1 MSIFRF
7 VPLIGTRVTARIT
20 VNILSPPDSS
30 VPVILKKWLTLH
42 TQQAVMT
49 MNLHFNTSFLLHSID
64 AWEQDRRERFNLEAL
79 TESFHESVPVLD
91 FIDWKITAVERGY
104 TETVLPLNPNGS
116 NQYITHQAALML
128 LAADYTG
135 GIALASLFHMIPIIG
150 FVPSADD
157 NAAYMW
163 GAKASIQWFAPS
175 CHNLTCKASVDK
187 NKWEMLAR
195 RYSESK
201 RVITTIPIMMYNGEK
216 LVAQADFTYWAQDL
230 RGLKKN
236 AFDIERINVLYEH
249 KTKTTA
255 KLIVGLRA
263 LEQEKPPAERRFDD
277 PYAFMLAGK
286 QGLTLARRFSKD
298 TPYLQN
304 MVAARTL
311 HLDEAVKHFALDK
324 EMFNVV
330 NIGAGY
336 DSRFWRLNFENA
348 MVYDLDLPI
357 MLNERKRIFDYSKKN
372 SIRNIDIDITLQ
384 SLEDALLHEG
394 FDRSLPSFFIW
405 EGGSMYF
412 RTEEI
417 DFIFASMIKLMSP
430 SSRFWFDFVSEELVA
445 DTTGVRDAEDFMRN
459 MRKMGEPFI
468 NGYNDP
474 AILAEKHA
482 LSVEQNTS
490 SGTFLSNIEEIYQHY
505 GFCIMKGK

>member
-1 MSIFRF
+1 
-7 VPLIGTRVTARIT
+7 
-20 VNILSPPDSS
+20 
-30 VPVILKKWLTLH
+30 
-42 TQQAVMT
+42 
-49 MNLHFNTSFLLHSID
+49 MNLSFSTSFLLNSID
-64 AWEQDRRERFNLEAL
+64 AWEQDRKERFNLEAL

-104 TETVLPLNPNGS
+104 TETVLPLNPNAS

-150 FVPSADD
+150 FVPSIDD

-163 GAKASIQWFAPS
+163 GAKASIHWYAPS
-175 CHNLTCKASVDK
+175 CHNLTCKAAVETS
-187 NKWEMLAR
+187 KWEVLAR
-195 RYSESK
+195 RYAESQ
-201 RVITTIPIMMYNGEK
+201 RVITTIPIMMYNGQK
-216 LVAQADFTYWAQDL
+216 LVARADFTYWAQDL

-236 AFDIERINVLYEH
+236 AFDVERINVLYEH

-263 LEQEKPPAERRFDD
+263 MEQEKPLQERRFDD

-286 QGLTLARRFSKD
+286 QGLTLARRFSND

-311 HLDEAVKHFALDK
+311 HLDDAVKRFAIEK
-324 EMFNVV
+324 QKFNVV

-336 DSRFWRLNFENA
+336 DSRFWRLYFEAANI
-348 MVYDLDLPI
+348 YELDLPI

-372 SIRNIDIDITLQ
+372 PIRNIEIDITTQ
-384 SLEDALLHEG
+384 TLEEVLLKEG
-394 FDRSLPSFFIW
+394 FDRNLPSMFIW

-417 DFIFASMIKLMSP
+417 DFILASLTKLMSHG
-430 SSRFWFDFVSEELVA
+430 SRFWFDYVSEKLVA
-445 DTTGVRDAEDFMRN
+445 DTTGVREAEDFMRN

-468 NGYNDP
+468 NGYSDP
-474 AILAEKHA
+474 GTLASKHG
-482 LSVEQNTS
+482 LLVEENTS
-490 SGTFLSNIEEIYQHY
+490 SGKTLALEEETYNHY
-505 GFCIMKGK
+505 SFCIMKGK

>member
-1 MSIFRF
+1 MD
-7 VPLIGTRVTARIT
+7 
-20 VNILSPPDSS
+20 LSFS
-30 VPVILKKWLTLH
+30 
-42 TQQAVMT
+42 
-49 MNLHFNTSFLLHSID
+49 TSFLLHSID
-64 AWEQDRRERFNLEAL
+64 AWELDRKERFNLRAL

-91 FIDWKITAVERGY
+91 FIDWRITAVERGY

-150 FVPSADD
+150 FVPSSDD

-163 GAKASIQWFAPS
+163 GAKASIQWFSPS
-175 CHNLTCKASVDK
+175 CHNLTCKASVDR

-195 RYSESK
+195 RYAESK
-201 RVITTIPIMMYNGEK
+201 RVITTIPIKMYNGEK

-236 AFDIERINVLYEH
+236 AFDADRINVLYEH

-263 LEQEKPPAERRFDD
+263 LEQEKPPGQRRFDD

-286 QGLTLARRFSKD
+286 QGLTLARRFSND
-298 TPYLQN
+298 TPYLLN

-311 HLDEAVKHFALDK
+311 HLDEAVKRFALDK
-324 EMFNVV
+324 QAFNVV

-372 SIRNIDIDITLQ
+372 SIRNVDIDITLQ
-384 SLEDALLHEG
+384 PLEEVLLNEG
-394 FDRSLPSFFIW
+394 FDRTRPSLFIW

-412 RTEEI
+412 RTEDI
-417 DFIFASMIKLMSP
+417 DFIFISMIKLMSP
-430 SSRFWFDFVSEELVA
+430 GSRFWFDFVSDELVA
-445 DTTGVRDAEDFMRN
+445 DTTGQRDAEDFMRN

-468 NGYNDP
+468 NGYRDP
-474 AILAEKHA
+474 AFLASKHG
-482 LSVEQNTS
+482 LTVDENTA
-490 SGTFLSNIEEIYQHY
+490 SGKKLAIDEEIYNHY
-505 GFCIMKGK
+505 SFCIMKGK